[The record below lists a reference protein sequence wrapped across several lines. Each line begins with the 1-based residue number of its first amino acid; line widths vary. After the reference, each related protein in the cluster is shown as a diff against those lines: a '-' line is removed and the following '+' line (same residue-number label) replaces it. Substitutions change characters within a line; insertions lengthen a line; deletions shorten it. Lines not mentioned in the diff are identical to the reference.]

1 MKDKIINS
9 TLFIDNEI
17 ILTKLISDITDIP
30 YKKLHNNVELLIN
43 NNTIKKNTKKKD
55 YIVTFNNHH
64 QLILD
69 INKEKYQGLKTN
81 NYSYFLNIYS
91 KNTIE
96 YNIFNQNYM
105 IIQIN
110 FNTFSNKNSNYIDV
124 FELKNNNGD
133 KYIENFKIYTL
144 DIVKCHKI
152 YYQNNKNINKKIIW
166 GTLLYSKKNDPN
178 IKKIMK
184 SILNKDEIK
193 RLFTK
198 K

>member
-1 MKDKIINS
+1 
-9 TLFIDNEI
+9 
-17 ILTKLISDITDIP
+17 
-30 YKKLHNNVELLIN
+30 
-43 NNTIKKNTKKKD
+43 
-55 YIVTFNNHH
+55 
-64 QLILD
+64 
-69 INKEKYQGLKTN
+69 
-81 NYSYFLNIYS
+81 
-91 KNTIE
+91 
-96 YNIFNQNYM
+96 M